1 MKIIEVEEKLQKK
14 RKMRLLKSNLS
25 KLVFLIDEDRNNS
38 LIEVERF
45 PIVWTDPYPSFLEVD
60 DSLSKTTL
68 WLLLWLKLQT
78 MQKDFYWTW
87 KVLGWRSNRSWI
99 AELFSYLLNRIR
111 ETDTC
116 SAIILKTREDSY
128 FSAWVT
134 HFWWLLQAAATG
146 VVYRIEEKR
155 DSLRVCSHRCY
166 KDINFEIHSSY

>member
-1 MKIIEVEEKLQKK
+1 
-14 RKMRLLKSNLS
+14 MRLLKSDLS
-25 KLVFLIDEDRNNS
+25 KLVFLIDEDRNNFW
-38 LIEVERF
+38 IEVERF

-68 WLLLWLKLQT
+68 WLLLRLKLLI
-78 MQKDFYWTW
+78 MQKDVYWTW
-87 KVLGWRSNRSWI
+87 KVRGWRSNRNWI
-99 AELFSYLLNRIR
+99 AELFSYLLNRSEQQIR
-111 ETDTC
+111 ETDTGR
-116 SAIILKTREDSY
+116 AIILKTREDSY

-166 KDINFEIHSSY
+166 KDINFKINSSY